1 VVNLQRT
8 LVRLCLLAA
17 LAQLPCS
24 ASAQSASAQ
33 SASAQPASAQSA
45 NAQSASAQSASAQSA
60 NAQSANAQCPNA
72 AEACALARPA
82 TPDAARPYSLS
93 DAGAKCDGTT
103 DDAAAIA
110 AWWSH
115 LMHHGGTGALPPGRC
130 LARSAIVW
138 DMSERPDG
146 VRIEGAGQ
154 GQSILDLRAVRS
166 GTPLLI
172 TASKAMF
179 YSHFSDFTVLTD
191 TPGPGVQLGRP
202 ELTDALNGFTFTQI
216 EFKNVANDTAAVA
229 LQVNGCVN
237 CDFQTITTNTG
248 GGSITGTGKGISL
261 ELRYA
266 AFSRFMGSFSDAG
279 TGLHLTAG
287 YIFGNVFEA
296 LDIEVVNTA
305 IAIDSPYAAR
315 NTFLGGQLAAMTGL
329 DFTAGSSNIV
339 TNPNIAPYP
348 NGTPVA
354 GTKGLWLQQA
364 EAAIITPTIPF
375 SGRPVTNTTGHVVQV
390 AIYGGTVTRIG
401 VGATTHPLTQ
411 GTVIVRPGETVTLV
425 YTFAPAWEWRA
436 VL

>member
-1 VVNLQRT
+1 MRLT
-8 LVRLCLLAA
+8 RLCVWGA
-17 LAQLPCS
+17 LVLCCHGAT
-24 ASAQSASAQ
+24 
-33 SASAQPASAQSA
+33 AQPSNTLALPEASRS
-45 NAQSASAQSASAQSA
+45 
-60 NAQSANAQCPNA
+60 
-72 AEACALARPA
+72 
-82 TPDAARPYSLS
+82 YSPG

-103 DDAAAIA
+103 DDAAAIG

-115 LMHHGGTGALPPGRC
+115 LMHHGGIGALPAGRC
-130 LARSAIVW
+130 VAKSAIVW
-138 DMSERPDG
+138 DMSERRDG

-154 GQSILDLRAVRS
+154 GQSVLDLTAVRS
-166 GTPLLI
+166 GVPLLI

-179 YSHFSDFTVLTD
+179 YGHFSDFTVLTD

-202 ELTDALNGFTFTQI
+202 DLTDALNGFTFTQM
-216 EFKNVANDTAAVA
+216 EFKNVASDTAAVA

-248 GGSITGTGKGISL
+248 GGSITGTGKGVSL

-266 AFSRFMGSFSDAG
+266 AFSRFMGSFSNAG

-315 NTFLGGQLAAMTGL
+315 NTFLGGQLVAMTGL

-339 TNPNIAPYP
+339 TNPNIAVYRG
-348 NGTPVA
+348 GTAVA

-364 EAAIITPTIPF
+364 EAVVITPPIPV
-375 SGRPVTNTTGHVVQV
+375 SGRPVTNTTGHLLQV

-401 VGATTHPLTQ
+401 VGGSIHPLTQ
-411 GTVIVRPGETVTLV
+411 GTVIVHPGEAVTLV
-425 YTFAPAWEWRA
+425 YTSAPSWEWRA
-436 VL
+436 LL

>member
-1 VVNLQRT
+1 VTLQRT
-8 LVRLCLLAA
+8 LVRLCLLVAF
-17 LAQLPCS
+17 AQLPCT
-24 ASAQSASAQ
+24 
-33 SASAQPASAQSA
+33 
-45 NAQSASAQSASAQSA
+45 
-60 NAQSANAQCPNA
+60 ANAQCANA
-72 AEACALARPA
+72 AEACAPILPT
-82 TPDAARPYSLS
+82 TPDAARPYSPR

-103 DDAAAIA
+103 DDATAIG

-115 LMHHGGTGALPPGRC
+115 LMRHGGIGALPAGRC
-130 LARSAIVW
+130 VARSAIVW
-138 DMSERPDG
+138 DMSERRDG

-154 GQSILDLRAVRS
+154 GQSVLDLTAVRS

-179 YSHFSDFTVLTD
+179 YGHFSDFTVLTD

-202 ELTDALNGFTFTQI
+202 GLTDALNGFTFTQI
-216 EFKNVANDTAAVA
+216 EFKNVANDAAAVA

-248 GGSITGTGKGISL
+248 GGSITGTGKGVSL

-279 TGLHLTAG
+279 TGVHLTAG
-287 YIFGNVFEA
+287 YVFGNVFEA

-329 DFTAGSSNIV
+329 DFTADSSNIV
-339 TNPNIAPYP
+339 TNPNIAPYR
-348 NGTPVA
+348 GGVAVA

-364 EAAIITPTIPF
+364 EAAVITPPIPI
-375 SGRPVTNTTGHVVQV
+375 SGRAITNTTGHLILV
-390 AIYGGTVTRIG
+390 AVYGGTVTHIG
-401 VGATTHPLTQ
+401 VGGSIHPLTQ

-425 YTFAPAWEWRA
+425 YTSAPTWEWRA
-436 VL
+436 ML